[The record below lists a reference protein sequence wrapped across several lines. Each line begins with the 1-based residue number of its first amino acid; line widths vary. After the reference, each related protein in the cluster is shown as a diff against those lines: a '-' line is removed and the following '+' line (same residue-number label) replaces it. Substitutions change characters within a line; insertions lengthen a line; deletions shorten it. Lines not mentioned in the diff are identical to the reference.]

1 MRKVVDL
8 IERLNENE
16 VALYLDR
23 GGLMHAD
30 NHADH
35 AMQSAVGH
43 ILITDECE
51 AEGGMPI
58 INGVRVEVWGA
69 GEGYVYLSNYKKSVK
84 SMYIVAEETFHIEGS
99 ARIDRK
105 KLPRATHAAYR
116 EANEFYMEILKADGK
131 AE

>member
-8 IERLNENE
+8 IERLENGQ
-16 VALYLDR
+16 VALYIDR

-35 AMQSAVGH
+35 AMQDAVGH

-69 GEGYVYLSNYKKSVK
+69 GYGYVYLTNYKKSVDTK
-84 SMYIVAEETFHIEGS
+84 YIVLEGTFPGPVKV
-99 ARIDRK
+99 DRT

-116 EANEFYMEILKADGK
+116 EANEFYMEILEADGK

>member
-8 IERLNENE
+8 IEKLNANE
-16 VALYLDR
+16 VALYLDK

-30 NHADH
+30 DHADH

-69 GEGYVYLSNYKKSVK
+69 GYGYVYLSKYKRSVK
-84 SMYIVAEETFHIEGS
+84 TAYNVSEKTLHIDDSMKLDPI
-99 ARIDRK
+99 
-105 KLPRATHAAYR
+105 KLPRAVHAAYR
-116 EANEFYMEILKADGK
+116 KANEFYMAILDDKD
-131 AE
+131 E

>member
-8 IERLNENE
+8 IEKLNANE
-16 VALYLDR
+16 VALYLDK

-30 NHADH
+30 DHADH

-69 GEGYVYLSNYKKSVK
+69 GEGYVYLSKYKRSVK
-84 SMYIVAEETFHIEGS
+84 TAYKVSEKSLHIDNSMKLDPI
-99 ARIDRK
+99 
-105 KLPRATHAAYR
+105 KLPSAVHAAYR
-116 EANEFYMEILKADGK
+116 KANEFYMAILDDKD
-131 AE
+131 E

>member
-8 IERLNENE
+8 IERLENGQ
-16 VALYLDR
+16 VALYIDR

-35 AMQSAVGH
+35 AMQDAVGH

-69 GEGYVYLSNYKKSVK
+69 GEGWVYLSNYTKSVK
-84 SMYIVAEETFHIEGS
+84 SVYKVKEGPLHIDS
-99 ARIDRK
+99 SMRLHHKD
-105 KLPRATHAAYR
+105 LPSATHAAYR
-116 EANEFYMEILKADGK
+116 KANEFYMAILDDKN
-131 AE
+131 E